1 MKARGFGVRSRSPGL
16 LVLLVVVA
24 GVLGSVLSHFLGGVF
39 PVGPVRD
46 FFFKSLSIGVPTF
59 TADLGFAS
67 LTFGLAFSIT
77 SFSVILV
84 GLAVY
89 IWYKF

>member
-1 MKARGFGVRSRSPGL
+1 MKVRGFGVRSRSTGL
-16 LVLLVVVA
+16 LVLLVLVA

-39 PVGPVRD
+39 PSGPVRD
-46 FFFKSLSIGVPTF
+46 FFFKALSIGIPTF
-59 TADLGFAS
+59 TADLGFVS

-77 SFSVILV
+77 SFAVILI

-89 IWYKF
+89 IWFKF